1 MPNLERPPVPILPL
15 VDLLILL
22 GTGSLVIGFLLKAI
36 AITTIYNPTLLGFSS
51 TDFALIAA
59 LFMGFAVVLIGRTWL
74 KLNEPGLALRHRQL
88 REDAARRRA
97 QEFEA
102 RNGALAHAE
111 SEGEGDALA
120 TLDSRAA
127 GAGRG

>member
-1 MPNLERPPVPILPL
+1 MPAPERPPVPILPL

-59 LFMGFAVVLIGRTWL
+59 LCMGFAVVLIGRTWL

-102 RNGALAHAE
+102 RNGALAEA
-111 SEGEGDALA
+111 EGEGDALT